1 MPVMSDD
8 AGELARAAAG
18 GDELAWRALV
28 DRFSALVWAI
38 TRSFGLNP
46 AEAADVSQVT
56 WLRLVEHLDQLTD
69 PTRVGAWLGT
79 TAKRECLGLLRRRN
93 RAAIPTDDEVLYDR
107 AALDESSAIERVV
120 ADERKVVLWAAL
132 GSLAERCQ
140 RLLRVLMADPPPP
153 YETISAVLD
162 MPIGSI
168 GPTRSRCLNQLRR
181 YLGDRGITGDALS
194 SVE

>member
-1 MPVMSDD
+1 MPAMSDD
-8 AGELARAAAG
+8 AGELARAAAA
-18 GDELAWRALV
+18 GDERAWRALV
-28 DRFSALVWAI
+28 DRFAALVWAI
-38 TRSFGLNP
+38 TRSFGLSQ

-56 WLRLVEHLDQLTD
+56 WLRLVEHVDRLTD
-69 PTRVGAWLGT
+69 PSRVGAWLGT
-79 TAKRECLGLLRRRN
+79 TAKRECLGLIRRRN
-93 RAAIPTDDEVLYDR
+93 RAAVPTDDEVLFER
-107 AALDESSAIERVV
+107 SGSEGPSPIERVA

-132 GSLAERCQ
+132 ESLAERCQ

-168 GPTRSRCLNQLRR
+168 GPTRSRCLTQLRR
-181 YLGDRGITGDALS
+181 YLSDRGITGDALS